1 MDEKILIQYRCA
13 DDENFKRL
21 KKLSII
27 PIILGFAI
35 IALGFTMISSNEG
48 MSLLCSAIGFLFSF
62 PGVIAN
68 AVMKDHSKTS
78 ITVAEHRVYGRER
91 RIEVNLPMDSI
102 SSISKEGKLSLVVAS
117 PSGKVVFFFYTS
129 AKREEVFQ
137 IVSQQIFNRQNN
149 KGSVTVVNN
158 NSNADELKKYKDLL
172 DAGIITQEEFDAKK
186 KQLLGL

>member
-1 MDEKILIQYRCA
+1 MDEKVLIKYCCA

-21 KKLSII
+21 KKLAII

-35 IALGFTMISSNEG
+35 IALGSTMITSNEG
-48 MSLLCSAIGFLFSF
+48 MSILCSIIGFVIGFS
-62 PGVIAN
+62 GLMAN
-68 AVMKDHSKTS
+68 AVMKEHSRTS
-78 ITVAEHRVYGRER
+78 IAVAEHRVYGRER
-91 RIEVNLPMDSI
+91 RLEVNLPIDSI
-102 SSISKEGKLSLVVAS
+102 SSISKEKTRSLVVAS
-117 PSGKVVFFFYTS
+117 PSGKVVFFFYTP

-137 IVSQQIFNRQNN
+137 IVSQQISNRQNN

-172 DAGIITQEEFDAKK
+172 DAGIITKEEFDAKK